1 VTCLQAQEHRARP
14 VETKWQ
20 RTDSGVH
27 YEHGRWK
34 NRRAALRDHRLVERI
49 LGRYGVRPS
58 SGGILDVPCGTGRL
72 CYLLF
77 SYGVPYVGVDI
88 SSAMLDRATA
98 FSPGRLARATAG
110 GLPFPDGAFDV
121 VVCCRLLHHLHDR
134 EELAA
139 VVGELVRVS
148 GRLVVGSFWD
158 RASFHAWRRRLGLHA
173 TKGPSRRTS
182 ISKAELRGVI
192 ADAGA
197 DVLSFHH
204 SCRFVS
210 QQTFFVASKRG

>member
-1 VTCLQAQEHRARP
+1 
-14 VETKWQ
+14 
-20 RTDSGVH
+20 
-27 YEHGRWK
+27 
-34 NRRAALRDHRLVERI
+34 VERI
-49 LGRYGVRPS
+49 LARYGVRPS
-58 SGGILDVPCGTGRL
+58 RGGILDAPCGTGRL
-72 CYLLF
+72 CHLLF

-88 SSAMLDRATA
+88 STEMLARATA
-98 FSPGRLARATAG
+98 LSPGRLARAPAAD
-110 GLPFPDGAFDV
+110 LPFPDGTFDV

-134 EELAA
+134 EKLAA

-173 TKGPSRRTS
+173 TKGPSRRTA

-192 ADAGA
+192 ATAGA
-197 DVLSFHH
+197 DVVGFHH

-210 QQTFFVASKRG
+210 QQTFFVASRRS